1 VDNKTAGIIQDI
13 VDTEFRS
20 CTVLAIMHKLEYVS
34 HYDVVALLGGGKLLE
49 IGEPT
54 SLITGRTQFS
64 ELYKTNGMQ

>member
-1 VDNKTAGIIQDI
+1 
-13 VDTEFRS
+13 
-20 CTVLAIMHKLEYVS
+20 MHKLEYVS

-54 SLITGRTQFS
+54 SLIAGQTQFS